1 MARPLFVTP
10 FQDCLR
16 SAVKTVID
24 YVQSGYR
31 SFTYRPKCD
40 VKRYVISQSD
50 KGEATGM
57 VLKSSLP
64 FLKSDECERLRG
76 QLSYIVLYM
85 KEKSHPQKSLD
96 SAYNAIRKASQSL
109 IIKRLARN

>member
-16 SAVKTVID
+16 SAVKAVID

-85 KEKSHPQKSLD
+85 KEKVTPPKKKSLD

-109 IIKRLARN
+109 IIK